1 MSRANFCE
9 LVAALAPFM
18 SPECNYVREPV
29 PVDKRIAIALY
40 KLASCC
46 EYRVVANQFGIHK
59 STVQKFLYLFCST
72 VKRHLSN
79 KFIYLPSTEE
89 ATLIGRRF
97 SEKCHIPQICGAID
111 GTHIPITAP
120 RKGYRDFINRKMW
133 ASYNMQAVVD
143 DRGL

>member
-9 LVAALAPFM
+9 LVAALIPFM
-18 SPECNYVREPV
+18 SPEINSVREPV
-29 PVDKRIAIALY
+29 PVDKRIAIAVY

-46 EYRVVANQFGIHK
+46 EDRVVANHFGVHK
-59 STVQKFLYLFCST
+59 STVQKFVYLFCST
-72 VKRHLSN
+72 VKRHLAK
-79 KFIYLPSTEE
+79 KFISLPSSEE
-89 ATLIGRRF
+89 AALIARRF

-120 RKGYRDFINRKMW
+120 GKGYRHFINRKMG

-143 DRGL
+143 DHGL